1 MGVSRSRSPATLTLP
16 VLALVSV
23 LVAGLSIATA
33 RVGGQAGGSI
43 KGRVTMPGAPPSGTL
58 KVTTDEKV
66 CGLSVPEEVVVADK
80 AGNVAHAIVSVKG
93 LPWSG
98 AAVNPHIVNK
108 GCRFAPHVAIARP
121 GTTLEVTSD
130 DQTLHT
136 THLYGADGRSLFNI
150 ALPMPGIIIK
160 KPFEKNAG
168 VLRLACDTHPWMH
181 GFVSVSA
188 DRGVVTGTDGAFQ
201 IDDVPPG
208 PREVNVW
215 HESLRAAPQTVT
227 IVAGQTVE
235 LQFTL
240 AAR

>member
-1 MGVSRSRSPATLTLP
+1 MALLGVLVLLGFGVSSGRADGES
-16 VLALVSV
+16 
-23 LVAGLSIATA
+23 
-33 RVGGQAGGSI
+33 GGSI
-43 KGRVTMPGAPPSGTL
+43 KGRVTMPDAPAAKVL

-80 AGNVAHAIVSVKG
+80 TGSVAHAVVSVKG
-93 LPWSG
+93 LAWTG
-98 AAVNPHIVNK
+98 AAVNPHVVNT

-136 THLYGADGRSLFNI
+136 THLYGADNRSLFNI
-150 ALPMPGIIIK
+150 ALPMPGIVIK
-160 KPFEKNAG
+160 RPLEKNTG

-181 GFVSVSA
+181 GFVAVSV
-188 DRGVVTGTDGAFQ
+188 DRGVVTGPDGVFQ

-208 PREVNVW
+208 PHEVHVW
-215 HESLRAAPQTVT
+215 HESLRAAPLTVT
-227 IVAGQTVE
+227 VVAGQTVE

-240 AAR
+240 TAR